1 LRRRTPILR
10 AILKLDDRLFGLV
23 ARSKTPWLDRL
34 LPSLSLAANRSL
46 LWLGIAGALWR
57 RGGQRGRRA
66 ALRGAGSL
74 LVTSAIVN
82 QGVKRVARRRRP
94 SLRHVPAVR
103 RLRVQPA
110 TTSFPSGHAASA
122 FAFAVGAS
130 LELPAARVPLTTL
143 ASAVA
148 YSRVYVG
155 VHYPLD
161 IVVGAAAGAAL
172 AYGTRLA
179 VPVRSG
185 GASLKPRLDHIG
197 LDVSDYP
204 RSKAFYEQALAPLG
218 IRLLMEP
225 VPNVGG
231 FGDDFPFFWI
241 ANRDRGPDSGT
252 HVAFTAADRKTVD
265 AFHAAALEAGGR
277 DNGAPGVREIYHP
290 NYYGAFVLDPDGN
303 NVEAVCHSP
312 A

>member
-1 LRRRTPILR
+1 LRRRSRLLR
-10 AILKLDDRLFGLV
+10 AILRLDHRLFGIV
-23 ARSKTPWLDRL
+23 ARTKTPWLDRL
-34 LPSLSLAANRSL
+34 LPSLSLAANRSM
-46 LWLGIAGALWR
+46 LWLAIAGVLEWRGGR
-57 RGGQRGRRA
+57 RGKRA
-66 ALRGAGSL
+66 ALRGVGSL
-74 LVTSAIVN
+74 AVTSAIVN
-82 QGVKRVARRRRP
+82 QGVKRIARRPRP

-103 RLRVQPA
+103 RLSAQPA

-130 LELPAARVPLTTL
+130 MELPAARVPLAVL

-161 IVVGAAAGAAL
+161 VAVGAAAGAGL
-172 AYGTRLA
+172 AYGARLA
-179 VPVRSG
+179 FPVRSG
-185 GASLKPRLDHIG
+185 RVSLKPRLDHIG
-197 LDVSDYP
+197 LDVSDYA
-204 RSKAFYEQALAPLG
+204 RSKGFYEQALAPLG

-241 ANRDRGPDSGT
+241 ANRDRGPDGGT

-265 AFHAAALEAGGR
+265 AFHAAALEAGGT
-277 DNGAPGVREIYHP
+277 DNGGPGVREIYHP
-290 NYYGAFVLDPDGN
+290 TYYGAFVLDPDGN
-303 NVEAVCHSP
+303 NVEAVCHAP
-312 A
+312 G